1 MNLDQFKHS
10 VALDALSLT
19 SVLTPL
25 LHQYRT
31 GLDQAVLANRVR
43 VEMSVVHHGNAED
56 AWMAVPA
63 DGEAGFMKGAVRV
76 SLQLQK
82 TLRCWLQMHWF
93 ADAENLTDTAKT
105 TQLLAYLACKLYT
118 PRAKDAYAYDLLD
131 DWSSAALERNIKS
144 DMPDALARVANLLRI
159 SGKHDLA
166 DYYDPSH
173 ASWFVSEIERN
184 GKMFREIL
192 ARESRIVHAWV
203 PLIGARVKEKQLE
216 NARRETRIALNEIFR
231 RGEDLGYLAPLFEI
245 EVVAALELYIGRPIG
260 RSLSL
265 AGNPERAPESV
276 ALLCGRDNS
285 NVIPFPVT
293 TRLEQRKPRRIVP
306 FSLIDAEEAA

>member
-1 MNLDQFKHS
+1 MNLDQFKHC

-31 GLDQAVLANRVR
+31 GLDKAVLANRVE
-43 VEMSVVHHGNAED
+43 VEMTVTHQGNAED
-56 AWMAVPA
+56 AWRAVPA

-93 ADAENLTDTAKT
+93 ADAENFADTAKT
-105 TQLLAYLACKLYT
+105 TQLLAYLACK
-118 PRAKDAYAYDLLD
+118 PFHPKAKDAYAYDLLD
-131 DWSSAALERNIKS
+131 DWSTSAIDRSIRA
-144 DMPDALARVANLLRI
+144 DMPDVLARVSNQLRI
-159 SGKHDLA
+159 LGQHDLA

-184 GKMFREIL
+184 GKLFYEIL

-203 PLIGARVKEKQLE
+203 PRIGKAMTPKQLDE
-216 NARRETRIALNEIFR
+216 ARRETGIALNEIFR
-231 RGEDLGYLAPLFEI
+231 RGEDLSYLRPLFEM
-245 EVVAALELYIGRPIG
+245 EAVAALELYIGRPVG

-265 AGNPERAPESV
+265 TGNPERNPEATAILGGAV
-276 ALLCGRDNS
+276 AS
-285 NVIPFPVT
+285 NVIPFPA
-293 TRLEQRKPRRIVP
+293 KPASMKLSRGRVVP
-306 FSLIDAEEAA
+306 YSLLDVDEAA

>member
-82 TLRCWLQMHWF
+82 TLRCWLQMQWF

-285 NVIPFPVT
+285 NVIPFPVM

>member
-1 MNLDQFKHS
+1 
-10 VALDALSLT
+10 
-19 SVLTPL
+19 
-25 LHQYRT
+25 
-31 GLDQAVLANRVR
+31 
-43 VEMSVVHHGNAED
+43 
-56 AWMAVPA
+56 
-63 DGEAGFMKGAVRV
+63 
-76 SLQLQK
+76 
-82 TLRCWLQMHWF
+82 
-93 ADAENLTDTAKT
+93 
-105 TQLLAYLACKLYT
+105 
-118 PRAKDAYAYDLLD
+118 
-131 DWSSAALERNIKS
+131 
-144 DMPDALARVANLLRI
+144 
-159 SGKHDLA
+159 
-166 DYYDPSH
+166 
-173 ASWFVSEIERN
+173 VSEIERN

-285 NVIPFPVT
+285 NVIPFPVM